1 MLRILTIQKFLY
13 QNETLFLLS
22 QTVKI
27 MNLKKYTSE
36 FKTNLKLA
44 TPVVLGSLGHMLVG
58 LADDMMV
65 GVIGPVEL
73 AATSLG
79 NSLVFIAISIGLGFS
94 FALTPLVSEADGESD
109 FEKGRKLYHHSL
121 VLNIII
127 GIVMF
132 GLLLVAKP
140 LLYQL
145 KQQEEVVV
153 LAISYFKIVAL
164 SMSPMMLFQSMKQFA
179 DGMSRTKHAAKAII
193 ISNVINVVI
202 NAFLIYGIWFFP
214 RMGIVGAAYG
224 TFFSRI
230 GLLFVMMY
238 FMKRDDKL
246 KPYLTK
252 FTKDEF
258 EKSIFKKLLNLG
270 FPTAL
275 QILFEVGVFVA
286 AVFLAGVLGAFPQA
300 ANQIAMKLASTT
312 FMVAVG
318 VGVAATVRI
327 GNQKGMGDYINLRR
341 IAFSN
346 HILITLIMGVFA
358 ILFLLLNH
366 ILPWGFTQNKEVV
379 DLAANLLIIAAF
391 FQMSDGL
398 QAVLLASLRGIQDVW
413 IPSVL
418 TFIAYWVIGFPVSY
432 YLGLQT
438 DLKTTGIWIG
448 LSLGLTSSAIMLFLR
463 FNYQTKKLIQQNHG
477 TT

>member
-1 MLRILTIQKFLY
+1 
-13 QNETLFLLS
+13 
-22 QTVKI
+22 

-140 LLYQL
+140 ILYQL
-145 KQQEEVVV
+145 KQSEEVVV
-153 LAISYFKIVAL
+153 LAIPYFKIVAL
-164 SMSPMMLFQSMKQFA
+164 SMIPMMLFQSMKQFA

-214 RMGIVGAAYG
+214 KMGIVGAAIG

-318 VGVAATVRI
+318 VGVATTVRI

>member
-1 MLRILTIQKFLY
+1 
-13 QNETLFLLS
+13 
-22 QTVKI
+22 

-164 SMSPMMLFQSMKQFA
+164 SMIPMMLFQSMKQFA

-286 AVFLAGVLGAFPQA
+286 AVFIAGVLGAFPQA